1 MRVTHI
7 VLDCHFH
14 HEQQW
19 RAAMTT
25 THSLHQLKYII
36 IHPKFWANHYI
47 ESESSVSVTFLGKW
61 DDAVIMSVTNQG
73 TVLMKRSTEQRNV
86 LHLCCSALQHTNLNF
101 SLTTNRR
108 LHLYEVDQKVGNLAV
123 INIPL
128 KLMSL
133 TTCRSRPNCFLC
145 SSSVRVVAKFSASI
159 QQLLSQNQSDAAEV
173 AELLSIF
180 WWPHTLL
187 CVAFQSLPLQ
197 AVSSTLLHHIVP
209 VVGLIPI
216 MEMRHVW

>member
-145 SSSVRVVAKFSASI
+145 SSSEWDVAKFSTSISTSSSSRLFRCCWVSTRGGWAAINLLMASHSP
-159 QQLLSQNQSDAAEV
+159 LCY
-173 AELLSIF
+173 LSIF
-180 WWPHTLL
+180 ASSSWI
-187 CVAFQSLPLQ
+187 FN
-197 AVSSTLLHHIVP
+197 SST
-209 VVGLIPI
+209 
-216 MEMRHVW
+216 